1 MNILEIVGA
10 ITLLIIAGILVL
22 IVAGQVQVKVIK
34 EDKE

>member
-10 ITLLIIAGILVL
+10 ITLLIIAGILFLV
-22 IVAGQVQVKVIK
+22 VVGQVQVKVIK

>member
-22 IVAGQVQVKVIK
+22 VVMGKVKVIK
-34 EDKE
+34 VEKE